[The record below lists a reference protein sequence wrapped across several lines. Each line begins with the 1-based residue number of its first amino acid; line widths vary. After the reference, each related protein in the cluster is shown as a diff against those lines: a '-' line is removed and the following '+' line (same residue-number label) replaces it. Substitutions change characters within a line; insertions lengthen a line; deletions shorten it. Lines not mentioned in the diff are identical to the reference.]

1 MNNTNRFVNKND
13 FEILCISDYIH
24 FIYSFYTT
32 IFLKNPV
39 ALDIFKKSLLAL
51 SDKEVIKSGIISNKI
66 KKKFELYQAMGPK
79 LIDEWFDLLDK
90 VQIDPKSIFT
100 GELFRWLVDPEPNKM
115 IPSRLVIEN
124 FATTNRNN
132 QSNNNVGYF
141 SNALKRRSER
151 KKEVERQNHFA
162 VNIPESV
169 EEEYNTNKLNEFNN
183 KQFEKNPKNNTSGTM
198 SRILVSPDG
207 TQLFKQLKSG
217 YKKYHSNEC
226 QVYNLLQEISPQ
238 YIDER
243 TCFIRCYKNGIL
255 LRYGGKS
262 LYHMIKE
269 RKIPNMTWFKRLFT
283 NIKIIHLAGIAHNDL
298 HCKNIVGDG
307 AFLIDYG
314 LAKISDTDIDEDTE
328 KFLNFID
335 KFFLNFL
342 FIFSE
347 GIIS

>member
-1 MNNTNRFVNKND
+1 MNNTTLFIDKKY

-24 FIYSFYTT
+24 FIYSFYIT
-32 IFLKNPV
+32 IFIKEPV
-39 ALDIFKKSLLAL
+39 LVDILKKSLLAL
-51 SDKEVIKSGIISNKI
+51 SDKEVIKNGITSNKI
-66 KKKFELYQAMGPK
+66 KEKFELYKAMGPK
-79 LIDEWFDLLDK
+79 LINEWFNMLESQK
-90 VQIDPKSIFT
+90 IDPKSIFT
-100 GELFRWLVDPEPNKM
+100 GELFRWLVEPEPKKI
-115 IPSRLVIEN
+115 IPSRLVIKKS
-124 FATTNRNN
+124 ATTNRNN

-141 SNALKRRSER
+141 SNTLRRRSER
-151 KKEVERQNHFA
+151 KIEVERQAHIT

-183 KQFEKNPKNNTSGTM
+183 KQFEKKPKNNTSGAM

-207 TQLFKQLKSG
+207 TQLFKQLKPG

-255 LRYGGKS
+255 LRYGGIS
-262 LYHMIKE
+262 LYQMIKE
-269 RKIPNMTWFKRLFT
+269 RKIPNISWFERLFT

-307 AFLIDYG
+307 AFLIDFG
-314 LAKISDTDIDEDTE
+314 LAKISDTDIDEDTRT
-328 KFLNFID
+328 FLNFID
-335 KFFLNFL
+335 NFFFNFL